1 MKIVVIG
8 GGPAGIIASI
18 KARENGHEVTL
29 IEKNSEIGKKLNI
42 TGKGRCNITYIGD
55 NEKLLE
61 STVNNP
67 KFLMSAI
74 NSFNNKDLVEYV
86 NNLGVN
92 TKDERGARVF
102 LESDNAKE
110 LTDKL
115 LLKMKKLGV
124 KIIYNAEV
132 LDVLTEV
139 NNEIKKITG
148 VMLSNNNKISAD
160 RVIIATGGKSYPG
173 TGSTGDGYKLAEKLG
188 HTLINIKPALVGL
201 KVKELEFC
209 KRLQGLNLKN
219 TAIKVVDTSS
229 DKTMKKSVYE
239 DFGEMLF
246 THFGVSGPIILSAS
260 SYINKVKDLKEV
272 LKQEKLKLYIDLK
285 PALSIEK
292 LYKRI
297 TTDFEK
303 YANKEFKNSLI
314 DLLPKSL
321 ISDIIILSNI
331 DENKKV
337 HQITKEEKEKLAY
350 LLKNIELT
358 IISQMAVETGIVTAG
373 GVNVKEIDPKTMQ
386 SKLVDGL
393 YFAGE
398 VMDLDAITGGYNLQI
413 AFSTGFVAGSSV

>member
-29 IEKNSEIGKKLNI
+29 LEKNNEVGKKLNI

-61 STVNNP
+61 STVSNP

-115 LLKMKKLGV
+115 VSKMKSIGV
-124 KIIYNAEV
+124 KIIYNAETV
-132 LDVLTEV
+132 SILTKEE
-139 NNEIKKITG
+139 NGIKKILG
-148 VMLSNNNKISAD
+148 VNTSNGKDIIAD
-160 RVIIATGGKSYPG
+160 KVIIATGGKSYPG
-173 TGSTGDGYKLAEKLG
+173 TGSTGDGYRLAKEVG
-188 HTLINIKPALVGL
+188 HSLVDIKPALVGL
-201 KVKELEFC
+201 KIKELDIC
-209 KRLQGLNLKN
+209 KSLQGLTLKN
-219 TAIKVVDTSS
+219 VAIKVVSVSNSETS
-229 DKTMKKSVYE
+229 KKPIYE
-239 DFGEMLF
+239 DFGEMIF
-246 THFGVSGPIILSAS
+246 THFGISGPIILSAS
-260 SYINKVKDLKEV
+260 SYINKVKNLEETLNHNNIKI
-272 LKQEKLKLYIDLK
+272 YIDLK
-285 PALSIEK
+285 PALKFEQ

-297 TTDFEK
+297 TLDFEK
-303 YANKEFKNSLI
+303 YANKEFKNSLG

-321 ISDIIILSNI
+321 ISDIINMSKI
-331 DENKKV
+331 DQNKKV
-337 HQITKEEKEKLAY
+337 NLVTKEEKERLVY

-358 IISQMAVETGIVTAG
+358 VISHMGIETGIVTAG
-373 GVNVKEIDPKTMQ
+373 GINVKEIDPKTMG
-386 SKLVDGL
+386 SKIVNGL

-398 VMDLDAITGGYNLQI
+398 VMDLDAVTGGYNLQI
-413 AFSTGFVAGSSV
+413 AFSTGFVAGSNV